1 MLFRSVSQSRYRG
14 GFTTAGG
21 VGISLR
27 ARAKNITIIGN
38 EFTDFRFAGQFFI
51 TGDNL
56 APSNILISN
65 NGFNNC
71 AYGLWF
77 KGISIETEAKV
88 FYPEHISRKLTK
100 QLINTNDIKSFDLQN
115 IIELLPKFVNI
126 EDKLESFILYI
137 DIENCSVR
145 YTRDILGKK
154 FNLKIITAVDHDNIL
169 LLLFELL
176 VWVIEN
182 RYMK

>member
-1 MLFRSVSQSRYRG
+1 MSEYKIGDIVPYKNTRG
-14 GFTTAGG
+14 NIKLAKIT
-21 VGISLR
+21 SLE
-27 ARAKNITIIGN
+27 IV
-38 EFTDFRFAGQFFI
+38 Q
-51 TGDNL
+51 
-56 APSNILISN
+56 
-65 NGFNNC
+65 NGKT
-71 AYGLWF
+71 WF

-100 QLINTNDIKSFDLQN
+100 QFINTNDIMSFDLQN
-115 IIELLPKFVNI
+115 IIELLPKFINI

-154 FNLKIITAVDHDNIL
+154 FNLKIITAVNHDNIL

-176 VWVIEN
+176 VWVLEN